1 MAGGQVGIPSNGG
14 RRDSCLAL
22 RLRPATP
29 CPHARAGDRGGV
41 DCRHGGSGPPGDTP
55 GDPGRGGQF
64 AGDRLAGACRVRPA
78 GPSRTRPGSPGPDTD
93 GGALAKGGSGA
104 SGSPCGGHET
114 RRGGRASGFVPPQP
128 GDAATTKRG
137 AMARR
142 PLARCGMALSRRRAP
157 RHGSDPEPGALG
169 RCRRLRAG
177 GAKPHDRHQRA
188 RTRRATFSQVTRQH
202 RPTAL
207 AGGGV

>member
-1 MAGGQVGIPSNGG
+1 MVGGQVGISANGG

-22 RLRPATP
+22 RLRPPTP

-41 DCRHGGSGPPGDTP
+41 DGRHGGSGPPGDAP

-64 AGDRLAGACRVRPA
+64 AGNRLADACQSRPA
-78 GPSRTRPGSPGPDTD
+78 GPARTRPGSPGPVPN
-93 GGALAKGGSGA
+93 GGTLAKGGSGA
-104 SGSPCGGHET
+104 SGSPCGGDET
-114 RRGGRASGFVPPQP
+114 RRGRWAGGFVPPQP
-128 GDAATTKRG
+128 GDAAAAKRG

-142 PLARCGMALSRRRAP
+142 PLARCGMALPRRGAP
-157 RHGSDPEPGALG
+157 WHGSDQEPGALG
-169 RCRRLRAG
+169 RRRRLRAG
-177 GAKPHDRHQRA
+177 GPKPHDRHERA